1 MTPQKTEPKLPASV
15 GGPPLGRQGLT
26 TGYGGHW
33 KVPLGI
39 NPLELTINP
48 TIEPQIPGLGCLRA
62 NNYQGGSATPPH
74 LSADKWIKALLSKAL
89 PTRARPSFSHHQ
101 SLPSR
106 SLHKPISLIH
116 QRANRRCKKK
126 HSLIAAKTKSAL
138 QKVNHDEKAERYV
151 PDEGT
156 RQNSR
161 KTTK

>member
-1 MTPQKTEPKLPASV
+1 MTREGMQ
-15 GGPPLGRQGLT
+15 
-26 TGYGGHW
+26 
-33 KVPLGI
+33 
-39 NPLELTINP
+39 
-48 TIEPQIPGLGCLRA
+48 
-62 NNYQGGSATPPH
+62 PH
-74 LSADKWIKALLSKAL
+74 PSADKWIKALLSKAL
-89 PTRARPSFSHHQ
+89 LTRARPSFSHHQ

-126 HSLIAAKTKSAL
+126 HSLIAAKTKSVL